1 MHNRAMFLPR
11 LAVLAA
17 VAALL
22 AAGCGGATDDRPAK
36 WSFISATIMEPSC
49 ATVNC
54 HSQVTERAGVDL
66 HARNVGY
73 YTLING
79 FYVVPHDVT
88 SSSLVYLM
96 NASGSLRM
104 PPDNPLPA
112 DDILLIQKWIE
123 DGAPND

>member
-54 HSQVTERAGVDL
+54 HSQVTQRAGVDL

>member
-22 AAGCGGATDDRPAK
+22 AAGCGGSTDDRPAK

-54 HSQVTERAGVDL
+54 HSQVTQRAGVDL